1 MNTGFYRSQ
10 LPRVRNLSNQ
20 AQVRSCAADTRTMS
34 TITGISPS
42 PLLPSAVGSGLATI
56 AAGSQQLSQDAAQI
70 ANPDNGNLITPL
82 VDLSQANLLAQAGA
96 AVIRTSNQML
106 GSLLDTF
113 A

>member
-1 MNTGFYRSQ
+1 MIDGFYRSQ
-10 LPRVRNLSNQ
+10 PPRVTNLSNQ

-34 TITGISPS
+34 TIIAISPS
-42 PLLPSAVGSGLATI
+42 PLLPSAVGSGLAAI

-70 ANPDNGNLITPL
+70 ANPDNGDLITPL
-82 VDLSQANLLAQAGA
+82 VDLSQANLLTQAGA
-96 AVIRTSNQML
+96 AVIRTSNQTL

>member
-1 MNTGFYRSQ
+1 
-10 LPRVRNLSNQ
+10 
-20 AQVRSCAADTRTMS
+20 MS

-42 PLLPSAVGSGLATI
+42 PLLPGAVGSGLATI
-56 AAGSQQLSQDAAQI
+56 AVGSQQLNQDAAQI